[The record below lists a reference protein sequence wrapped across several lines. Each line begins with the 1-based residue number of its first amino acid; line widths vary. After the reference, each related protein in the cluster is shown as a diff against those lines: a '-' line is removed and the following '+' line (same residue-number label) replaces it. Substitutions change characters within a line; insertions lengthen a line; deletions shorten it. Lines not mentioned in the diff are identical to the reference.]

1 MIDLTREG
9 DVFVLWMTDGE
20 NRWNTA
26 FVRAFD
32 EALDAVEASEGPAA
46 LVTASNDPKFFS
58 NGLDLD
64 WVMGDDADHPGGDR
78 SVFGAEFMALAGRL
92 IMLPVPTIAA
102 VGGHAFGAGFMISLC
117 HDVRMM
123 RADRG
128 FLCANELAIGMTVP
142 IPEIALF
149 RHKIPAPAFHETVML
164 AKRWT
169 GPAAQAAGF
178 VEETLELNDLLP
190 RAIERAGELAPLA
203 ANRANYGWQKRA
215 IYGENAAL
223 NHPHGAGY
231 MLQNAAEF
239 PRH

>member
-1 MIDLTREG
+1 M
-9 DVFVLWMTDGE
+9 
-20 NRWNTA
+20 
-26 FVRAFD
+26 
-32 EALDAVEASEGPAA
+32 
-46 LVTASNDPKFFS
+46 
-58 NGLDLD
+58 
-64 WVMGDDADHPGGDR
+64 
-78 SVFGAEFMALAGRL
+78 FGAEFMALAGRL